1 MDFHLLGPVTAH
13 ASGRR
18 LDLGPPMH
26 RLLLAILLDADRR
39 PVTTDQLINHIWGPD
54 PPDTV
59 RDLLHGYASKLR
71 ARLTAAATE
80 AVMPKHRSGYRIH
93 TGRDSVDVHRF
104 HDDLTAARKL
114 LTTPTGGGGAAGDA
128 AAAGLLRQAL
138 QHWAPSTGQP
148 LGQEP
153 LADLNGLWVDGYRH
167 RLRNTYSLALST
179 CLETE
184 LRLGRHAELVPELQD
199 LARADPA
206 DEAVTALLMI
216 AYYRSGQQAQAMHAF
231 HRTCYWLKHT
241 LSASPGKNLIL
252 LYQRILRHDPALD
265 APYSQPAGVTMTTSP
280 STSRQHPEPLPPGP
294 HAANG
299 DAATLGKSV
308 AGLVVAMV
316 ADRVAAGIAPPET
329 AVAEQQALQVAAEG
343 ERSVPVP
350 ADAPDGTAPQP
361 GDIDGPS
368 TGTGKYVVDLRHA
381 HAVQVGEHLT
391 QHNIF
396 HSPTDPA

>member
-294 HAANG
+294 HAPNG
-299 DAATLGKSV
+299 DAATLGNILTFRRP
-308 AGLVVAMV
+308 A
-316 ADRVAAGIAPPET
+316 APPTSKPDDPVQDDSPDPGRDTE
-329 AVAEQQALQVAAEG
+329 ECAEG
-343 ERSVPVP
+343 GISEASRRP
-350 ADAPDGTAPQP
+350 APPPGQPATGPHIGTQWN
-361 GDIDGPS
+361 I
-368 TGTGKYVVDLRHA
+368 TGTNATINNVSGDMHINDSRC
-381 HAVQVGEHLT
+381 
-391 QHNIF
+391 
-396 HSPTDPA
+396 